1 MTLSNNLDQYFGD
14 GGLIASEV
22 RGFARRREQEH
33 LAAAVASA
41 LQQHAT
47 LIGEAGTG
55 TGKTFAYLLPA
66 LLSGERV
73 IISTGTKHLQDQ
85 LFQTDLPVIS
95 RVLAGNG
102 LDKQPRACLLKGR
115 GNYLCRHRLI
125 KARRNPALR
134 ERKYQQQLQVISEW
148 ARQTNDGDI
157 TGVMGIPEDAMVW
170 NYVTSNAEFCSQHDA
185 DELQDCFIFK
195 ARQRAQSSDIV
206 VVNHHLLCADLA
218 LKEEGFGELLPSAKA
233 FIIDEAHQLPD
244 IAASFFGKK
253 LTSRQLQELAR
264 DTIEEQLQDAPDMTE
279 LRDSCDRLTDAMR
292 HFRLVFGVEPKRDT
306 WVSARDD
313 NRLEHELERL
323 ERALVVLS
331 DNLRLAEGRGKG
343 LDNCYRRSEQ
353 LLLLLRRFINYPP
366 NSSDESSAANSGHA
380 ASADDETVEIE
391 TVSDQYAR
399 QYIYWYETSQ
409 RGFSLNCTPIKV
421 DVQFRQAMNELQAAW
436 IFTSATLAVGGDFSH
451 FRARLGIGECDE
463 LQVDSPFD
471 YRNNALLYQPPGLP
485 EPSAPNYTESL
496 LDGVLP
502 VLEASQGRA
511 FLLFT
516 SHRALN
522 IARQYFEKNG
532 NFAIFSQGSMPKRE
546 LVEAFQSVDRAVL
559 LGTSSF
565 WEGVDVRGSRLS
577 CVIIDKLPFGSP
589 GDPLLAARIE
599 NMRSEGGNPFF
610 EFQVPQAAINLKQG
624 VGRLIRD
631 VSDRGV
637 LVLCDPR
644 IKTKPYGQVF
654 VDSLPPIPLAVD
666 IDEVTR
672 FFSEEN
678 YAVDAAAPVAGN

>member
-1 MTLSNNLDQYFGD
+1 MSDNLDQYFGD
-14 GGLIASEV
+14 GGLIATEV
-22 RGFARRREQEH
+22 SGFARRREQEH
-33 LAAAVASA
+33 LASAVSVA
-41 LQQHAT
+41 LKNHAT

-102 LDKQPRACLLKGR
+102 LDRQPRACLLKGR
-115 GNYLCRHRLI
+115 ANYLCRHRLV
-125 KARRNPALR
+125 KAMRNPALR

-148 ARQTNDGDI
+148 ARQTSDGDI

-264 DTIEEQLQDAPDMTE
+264 DTIEEQLQDAPDMAE

-306 WVSARDD
+306 WISARDD

-323 ERALVVLS
+323 ERALSVLT

-353 LLLLLRRFINYPP
+353 LLLLLRRFVNYPA
-366 NSSDESSAANSGHA
+366 NTDEAEPGLA
-380 ASADDETVEIE
+380 ASET
-391 TVSDQYAR
+391 TQHAKG
-399 QYIYWYETSQ
+399 YIYWYETSQ

-421 DVQFRQAMNELQAAW
+421 DVQFSQAMNELQAAW

-451 FRARLGIGECDE
+451 FRARLGIDECDE

-485 EPSAPNYTESL
+485 EPSSPNYTHAL
-496 LDGVLP
+496 LEGVLP

-522 IARQYFEKNG
+522 IAREYFEQNG

-546 LVEAFQSVDRAVL
+546 LVEAFQSVDRAIL

-565 WEGVDVRGSRLS
+565 WEGVDVRGSQLS
-577 CVIIDKLPFGSP
+577 CVVIDKLPFGSP

-610 EFQVPQAAINLKQG
+610 EFQIPQAAISLKQG

-644 IKTKPYGQVF
+644 IRTKPYGQVF

-666 IDEVTR
+666 IDEVTN
-672 FFSEEN
+672 FF
-678 YAVDAAAPVAGN
+678 DDQTCTVATPLAGS